1 MAVSSLSNM
10 LERRAPKSQEDL
22 KLKTNA
28 TNVERLDTGLTNAEK
43 KVPEMLKDVKRNAT
57 IAEKLAISRKTAL
70 ILDTQEE
77 DLHLGPA
84 PALDQADLI
93 LETED
98 EEEAHPADPD
108 QEAVTDLTPEIN
120 IRRITRERA
129 TRSIEAP
136 TRREV
141 EAEAQAVEARVI
153 IVPEIEK
160 IMKKTVTRAEVEV
173 EANKIV
179 ESTTRQRFMNCKRV

>member
-1 MAVSSLSNM
+1 MQRRRCQRVSFLWLNN
-10 LERRAPKSQEDL
+10 
-22 KLKTNA
+22 KLYYLL
-28 TNVERLDTGLTNAEK
+28 V
-43 KVPEMLKDVKRNAT
+43 LKDVKRNAT

-108 QEAVTDLTPEIN
+108 QEGNFYVVHSLYFPFDSRDRSDSRNKHKKDHKRKSHKKHRSSHKKRSRSRSSSRGSKGDHSP
-120 IRRITRERA
+120 RDRENNEKNGDKS
-129 TRSIEAP
+129 RS
-136 TRREV
+136 RSGS
-141 EAEAQAVEARVI
+141 
-153 IVPEIEK
+153 K
-160 IMKKTVTRAEVEV
+160 
-173 EANKIV
+173 
-179 ESTTRQRFMNCKRV
+179 